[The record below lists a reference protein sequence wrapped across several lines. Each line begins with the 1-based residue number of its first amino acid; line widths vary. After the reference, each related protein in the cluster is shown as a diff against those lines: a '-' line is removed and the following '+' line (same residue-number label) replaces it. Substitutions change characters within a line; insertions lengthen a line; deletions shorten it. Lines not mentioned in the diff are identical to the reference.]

1 MDQNVRKR
9 PSGQNSNR
17 HPSGKRKKSGKSGG
31 NKLVRNI
38 IIGVEAVVLIAVIVL
53 LVYTFRA
60 TNEKTG
66 VTKIT
71 LDPDEIIINTD
82 ENDPV
87 VQEIRSG
94 YTTLAFFGVDARNG
108 TLQKGTRTDT
118 IIICAINNDTGEAR
132 LCSVYRDTLLNIGT
146 QDKPSYQKCNAAYA
160 YGGPEKALNMLN
172 QNLDLYITQFVTI
185 GFDGVMNTVD
195 AVGGVDIDVQ
205 QNEIKFLND
214 YQASMYSTET
224 NTVIT
229 DDYVPITQ
237 TGMQTLSGYQA
248 LAYCRIRYT
257 AGSDFKRTERQR
269 NVVTQIVAKSKKL
282 DPKKVTKICNDVFPY
297 IATNMD
303 LNDDIIPMA
312 SEVGKYEIVA
322 SDGFPFSDKITTGLL
337 GPKGDCVIPVDL
349 LSNVEELH
357 KFLYPD
363 MEYTPSETVVNTS
376 NSIKAEAAKYG
387 K

>member
-1 MDQNVRKR
+1 MKQRRPVRKR
-9 PSGQNSNR
+9 KN
-17 HPSGKRKKSGKSGG
+17 GG
-31 NKLVRNI
+31 NKILRNI
-38 IIGVEAVVLIAVIVL
+38 IIGAEAVVLIAVIVIL
-53 LVYTFRA
+53 IYAFRA
-60 TNEKTG
+60 TDEDTG
-66 VTKIT
+66 VKKYD
-71 LDPDEIIINTD
+71 LNPDEITINTAED
-82 ENDPV
+82 DPV
-87 VQEIRSG
+87 VQEIRKG

-118 IIICAINNDTGEAR
+118 IIICSIDNETGKTR

-146 QDKPSYQKCNAAYA
+146 LGEPSYQKCNAAYA

-172 QNLDLYITQFVTI
+172 QNLDLYITQFVTV

-195 AVGGVDIDVQ
+195 AVGGVDIDIQ

-229 DDYVPITQ
+229 DDYIPVTQ

-269 NVVTQIVAKSKKL
+269 DVVSQIVARAKKM
-282 DPKKVTKICNDVFPY
+282 DPGKITKICTDVFPY

-303 LNDDIIPMA
+303 LNKDIIPMA
-312 SEVGKYEIVA
+312 SEASKYEIVA
-322 SDGFPFSDKITTGLL
+322 SGGFPFDDKITTGLL
-337 GPKGDCVIPVDL
+337 GSKGDCVIPVDL

-357 KFLYPD
+357 QFLYPT
-363 MEYTPSETVVNTS
+363 MSYTPSDTVIDIS
-376 NSIKAEAAKYG
+376 NGIKAEAARYG

>member
-1 MDQNVRKR
+1 MADRKPVRR
-9 PSGQNSNR
+9 
-17 HPSGKRKKSGKSGG
+17 RKKKKGSNN
-31 NKLVRNI
+31 NKIIRNI
-38 IIGVEAVVLIAVIVL
+38 IIGAEAVVLVAVIVIL
-53 LVYTFRA
+53 IYAFKA
-60 TNEKTG
+60 TDKETG
-66 VTKIT
+66 VKKYD
-71 LDPDEIIINTD
+71 LDPDEITINKD
-82 ENDPV
+82 ENDEEV
-87 VQEIRSG
+87 KEIRND

-118 IIICAINNDTGEAR
+118 IIICSINNQTGDTR

-146 QDKPSYQKCNAAYA
+146 VDKPSYQKCNAAYA

-172 QNLDLYITQFVTI
+172 QNLDLYITQFITV

-195 AVGGVDIDVQ
+195 AVGGVDIDIE

-214 YQASMYSTET
+214 DQASMYSTET

-229 DDYVPITQ
+229 DNYVPVTQ

-269 NVVTQIVAKSKKL
+269 DVVSQIVAKAKRM
-282 DPKKVTKICNDVFPY
+282 DPAKVTKICNDVFPY

-303 LNDDIIPMA
+303 LNKDIIPMA
-312 SEVGKYEIVA
+312 SEASKYEIVA
-322 SDGFPFSDKITTGLL
+322 SDGFPFDDKITTGLL
-337 GPKGDCVIPVDL
+337 GPKGDCVIPKDL
-349 LSNVEELH
+349 LSNVEDLH
-357 KFLYPD
+357 RFLYPD
-363 MEYTPSETVVNTS
+363 LTYTPSDTVINIS
-376 NSIKAEAAKYG
+376 NEISSEAAKYG